1 MAEDIWNIEVLSN
14 QRRFDDLLIIL
25 EDIYSRQEDLSGNL
39 EDLKSLVDAVSKNT
53 DLSFE
58 QQAQVSTI
66 LFDLNLKETL
76 EDNYYVHAKNIKFAE
91 ARLVLQ
97 SNHQEGYINA
107 ELP

>member
-58 QQAQVSTI
+58 
-66 LFDLNLKETL
+66 
-76 EDNYYVHAKNIKFAE
+76 
-91 ARLVLQ
+91 
-97 SNHQEGYINA
+97 
-107 ELP
+107 